1 MFISMCSGAAAP
13 SLLEMMCTCVLRSQ
27 AWQAAMPAVHSRRP
41 QDPAARQVSI
51 HPCTAGGGQYKG
63 MPSLPVRP
71 PKALPIL
78 PTPPTPAPE
87 PPSVHAVPGP
97 QPMNIDDH
105 ETAAQRGG
113 GNGMVRTL
121 SSQSVLCIGADTD
134 YAKLHAQRPLS
145 AKLLNE
151 RLIVWET

>member
-1 MFISMCSGAAAP
+1 
-13 SLLEMMCTCVLRSQ
+13 
-27 AWQAAMPAVHSRRP
+27 
-41 QDPAARQVSI
+41 
-51 HPCTAGGGQYKG
+51 

-121 SSQSVLCIGADTD
+121 SSQSVLCICADTD

-151 RLIVWET
+151 SLIVWET